1 MRKAFAVLF
10 VMAFLTVFVVAF
22 FAAINAEESSPIDD
36 GCETTRVSDGTGW
49 IRVTTCCIIIDWEEM
64 TNYEECYVTYEED
77 PSGEYPIY
85 IIDYYD

>member
-1 MRKAFAVLF
+1 MHKICAVLF
-10 VMAFLTVFVVAF
+10 VLAFVTVGILGF

-49 IRVTTCCIIIDWEEM
+49 IRVTTCCIIIDWDTM

-77 PSGEYPIY
+77 PSGEYPVF
-85 IIDYYD
+85 IIDYSD